1 MTWMLDTNTCI
12 ALINRDRIQP
22 SQRVDQKSVDDVAIS
37 SVVLAELHAGVAK
50 SERCIR
56 NAEDLCAF
64 LIGIDVMSFDEQA
77 AAIYGAIR
85 SRLER
90 RGTPIGPLDLLIAAH
105 AMSTNARL
113 VTHNTREFER
123 LADLQVEDWMEAS

>member
-12 ALINRDRIQP
+12 ALINRDRLQA
-22 SQRVDQKSVDDVAIS
+22 SQRIDPKSLDDLAIS
-37 SVVLAELHAGVAK
+37 SIVLAELQAGVAK

-64 LIGIDVMSFDEQA
+64 LIGIDVVPFDEHA
-77 AAIYGAIR
+77 AVIYGAIR

-90 RGTPIGPLDLLIAAH
+90 RGTPIGPLDFLIAAH
-105 AMSTNARL
+105 AMSIDATL
-113 VTHNTREFER
+113 VTHNIVEFER
-123 LADLQVEDWMEAS
+123 LADLRLEDWIQAA

>member
-12 ALINRDRIQP
+12 ALINRDRLQA
-22 SQRVDQKSVDDVAIS
+22 SQRIDPKSLDDLAIS
-37 SVVLAELHAGVAK
+37 SIVLAELQAGVAR

-64 LIGIDVMSFDEQA
+64 LIGIDVVPFDEHA
-77 AAIYGAIR
+77 AVIYGAIR

-90 RGTPIGPLDLLIAAH
+90 RGTPIGPLDFLIAAH
-105 AMSTNARL
+105 AMSIDATL
-113 VTHNTREFER
+113 VTHNIVEFER
-123 LADLQVEDWMEAS
+123 LADLRLEDWIRAA

>member
-12 ALINRDRIQP
+12 ALINRDRSQP
-22 SQRVDQKSVDDVAIS
+22 SQRVDPKGFDDLAIS
-37 SVVLAELHAGVAK
+37 SIVLAELHAGVAK

-64 LIGIDVMSFDEQA
+64 LIGIDIVPFDEQA

-90 RGTPIGPLDLLIAAH
+90 RGTPIGPMDLLIAAH
-105 AMSTNARL
+105 AMSTNATL
-113 VTHNTREFER
+113 VTHNTKEFER
-123 LADLQVEDWMEAS
+123 LADLQVDDWLEAS

>member
-12 ALINRDRIQP
+12 ALVNRDRKQP
-22 SQRVDQKSVDDVAIS
+22 SLRVDPKSMKDLAVS
-37 SVVLAELHAGVAK
+37 SIVLAELHAGVVK

-64 LIGIDVMSFDEQA
+64 LIGIEVVPFDEPA
-77 AAIYGAIR
+77 AVVYGAIR

-90 RGTPIGPLDLLIAAH
+90 RGTPIGPMDLLIAAH
-105 AMSTNARL
+105 AMSADAIL
-113 VTHNTREFER
+113 VTHNTKEFAR
-123 LADLQVEDWMEAS
+123 LADLRVEDWIN